1 MSIFHC
7 VQFLKMTLYTEI
19 FTCIIHIYFFNAR
32 ILTKKF
38 DYYYLFFAWSKALT
52 IYILLLLPKID
63 FLKILQHKKKSNSNE
78 NHQVVWK
85 KKILSQKWVTHL
97 QSLTNERWSPTVWW
111 VAFDAAKPRRR
122 SKVHHKNSVR
132 NSVLREIFVSW
143 NLCHI
148 HTYVL
153 TYR

>member
-1 MSIFHC
+1 MIEGPDHL
-7 VQFLKMTLYTEI
+7 QTMYLKSTFWNNFNISNQIQMR
-19 FTCIIHIYFFNAR
+19 IIRLFE
-32 ILTKKF
+32 KKNF
-38 DYYYLFFAWSKALT
+38 
-52 IYILLLLPKID
+52 
-63 FLKILQHKKKSNSNE
+63 
-78 NHQVVWK
+78 
-85 KKILSQKWVTHL
+85 SQKWVTHL

-148 HTYVL
+148 CTYIQIDWSPAFLTSDNFIRSKENIRTKWPIYVAICHFVL
-153 TYR
+153 TI